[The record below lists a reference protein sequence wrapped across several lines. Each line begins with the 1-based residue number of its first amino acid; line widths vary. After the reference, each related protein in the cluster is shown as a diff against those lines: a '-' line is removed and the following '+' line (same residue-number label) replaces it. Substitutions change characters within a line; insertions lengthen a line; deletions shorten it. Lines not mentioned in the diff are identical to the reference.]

1 MVVQH
6 SIANGQLIYVVDDD
20 ATISQLVAVNLQAR
34 GYRVRRFDQGAEVL
48 TSVET
53 DEPALMVLDII
64 MPGINGL
71 VLARE
76 VRRLSQVPILMLSV
90 RDEIST
96 KLSAL
101 DLGADDYLTKPFRM
115 EELLAWVRAILRRA
129 GQPQV
134 GPPLTTYCVGQLVI
148 DLERDQVSSHH
159 RPVKLTA
166 REWAVLRVLIA
177 HAGRVV
183 TPRQLLREARGPEYG
198 DEGDYIRTYI
208 TRLRKKLEPEPKNPR
223 YILLERGIGYRLLEP
238 N

>member
-34 GYRVRRFDQGAEVL
+34 GYRVRRFDQGAEVV

-115 EELLAWVRAILRRA
+115 EELLARVRAILRRA

-134 GPPLTTYCVGQLVI
+134 GPPLTTYRVGQLVI

-183 TPRQLLREARGPEYG
+183 TLRQLLREAWGPEYG
-198 DEGDYIRTYI
+198 NEGDYIRTYI
-208 TRLRKKLEPEPKNPR
+208 TRLRKKLEPEPKDPR